1 MKKLILLLFV
11 IGLWSGVGHASVAF
25 EVEGTLRVQEV
36 ANGPLKMFIETD
48 EETLEISNVHTP
60 YGKGCTYGS
69 YIVVNNIFPEGT
81 YTLLEMVECLDDSLA
96 GEIKDEIV
104 FCPEIWMPVCGQP
117 AMPKCA
123 AGAFCI
129 QVMPKPRTF
138 GNLCELKASNASFIH
153 MGECNNQ
160 R

>member
-11 IGLWSGVGHASVAF
+11 IGLWSGIGHASVAF

-36 ANGPLKMFIETD
+36 AGQPLKIFIETD
-48 EETLEISNVHTP
+48 EGRLELSNVHTP
-60 YGKGCTYGS
+60 YGGGCTYGT
-69 YIVVNNIFPEGT
+69 YVVVNNIVPVGT
-81 YTLLEMVECLDDSLA
+81 YTLLEIVECLDDTIQA
-96 GEIKDEIV
+96 EIKDGLI

-117 AMPKCA
+117 AMPACA
-123 AGAFCI
+123 PGTACI
-129 QVMPKPRTF
+129 QVMPEKRTF
-138 GNLCELKASNASFIH
+138 GNLCELNAAKAAFVH